1 MNGCD
6 GAGGCVRYPRV
17 GRRDRHPGVEELPPS
32 DIHNT
37 RVQIGQ
43 IFFLGEE
50 GRIYLLIGK
59 GWSFIKK
66 VTSLLFLA
74 RAGHNEIRDGCQLH
88 AEC

>member
-1 MNGCD
+1 MYGGD
-6 GAGGCVRYPRV
+6 GAGGCVCYPRV
-17 GRRDRHPGVEELPPS
+17 CRRNRHPGVEELPPS

-37 RVQIGQ
+37 RVQIGK
-43 IFFLGEE
+43 IFLLGEE

-74 RAGHNEIRDGCQLH
+74 SAGQNEVRDGCQLH